1 MTTSESFQALYDIIV
16 KLRSPEGC
24 KWDREQTPSTLR
36 GALVEETYECLEAID
51 ENDPAHI
58 AEELGDLFL
67 LAAMIGY
74 MHEQDGKFTVADVL
88 KGVNEKLIRRHPH
101 VFGDVQVKDSEEI
114 LRNWAVIKIQEGRKP
129 KDSLLDEVSTGLPPM
144 DLSYALQKKAAK
156 VGFDWS
162 NEKEVAAKILEELD
176 EVQDAISREQKTE
189 NNEQRKN
196 REQNEESKDQV
207 KNSWQNRHE
216 LEGELGDL
224 LFAVINLCR
233 FLKVDPSVALRRTN
247 AKFVD
252 RFKYVETKMKET
264 GQSMTKENIGV
275 MDGYW
280 EEAKN

>member
-1 MTTSESFQALYDIIV
+1 MTTSENFQALYDIIV

-24 KWDREQTPSTLR
+24 EWDREQTPSTLR

-67 LAAMIGY
+67 LATMIGY
-74 MHEQDGKFTVADVL
+74 MHEQDRKFTVADVL
-88 KGVNEKLIRRHPH
+88 KGVSEKLIRRHPH
-101 VFGDVQVKDSEEI
+101 VFGDAQVKDSEEI
-114 LRNWAVIKIQEGRKP
+114 LKNWAVIKIQEGRKP
-129 KDSLLDEVSTGLPPM
+129 KDSLLDEVNSGLPPM
-144 DLSYALQKKAAK
+144 DRAYALQKKAAK

-162 NEKEVAAKILEELD
+162 NEKEVIAKILEELD
-176 EVQDAISREQKTE
+176 EVQDAINKEQLA
-189 NNEQRKN
+189 
-196 REQNEESKDQV
+196 ESKKQSSD
-207 KNSWQNRHE
+207 E

-233 FLKVDPSVALRRTN
+233 FLKVEPSVALRRTN

-264 GQSMTKENIGV
+264 GQTMTKENIGV
-275 MDGYW
+275 MDGFW
-280 EEAKN
+280 NEAKKAAD